1 MSFRHSFCV
10 CCLGRQV
17 EDLQLPFLC
26 DYGRRFSVDAA
37 TTADVNV
44 KCNNSPGTTGKR
56 GADGEFIA
64 RVKGKDQTPRSAY
77 LSHSVSAEKVDI
89 LSFPEVLDL
98 LGGCQTAP
106 WQIHYWCWAISSAV
120 FSYFSPT
127 WRLIFTL
134 KAQRS
139 HVTQLPGPQPS
150 VNSATC
156 RG

>member
-1 MSFRHSFCV
+1 MSFQHSFCV

-26 DYGRRFSVDAA
+26 DYGRQFSVDAA

-44 KCNNSPGTTGKR
+44 KCNHSPRTTEEEVR
-56 GADGEFIA
+56 MWEFIM
-64 RVKGKDQTPRSAY
+64 RVKGKDQTPRSTY

-89 LSFPEVLDL
+89 LSFSVVLDL

-106 WQIHYWCWAISSAV
+106 WQILYWCWAISSAV
-120 FSYFSPT
+120 FSYFSLM

-150 VNSATC
+150 VYITTC